1 MCRAE
6 ARPTVL
12 AFGTSP
18 DGTKLTSLLQPDLL
32 IFGGGIAGLWSL
44 LRARAAGYSALL
56 LESRALGGVQSIA
69 CQGIIHG
76 GTKYALGGRL
86 SAAARAIGEMPGRWR
101 ACLEGGGELDLSG
114 VRVLSPHQYL
124 WSSGDLVSSLAGF
137 FGSRA
142 MRSRVTPLER
152 EAFPPPF
159 DQPAFRGALYRL
171 EEPVLDTA
179 SLMGELARQAA
190 PWCGHYDPAALD
202 FEAELVKVG
211 GLTLRPRRLLFAA
224 GAGNAALLEAR
235 GLSQPAMQRRP
246 LQMVMV
252 RGALPPVYAHALGAS
267 ANPRLTIT
275 SYPCSQRSGAVAG
288 GVSGN
293 VWYLGGELSEK
304 GVGRSREV
312 QIEAARRE
320 LASLLPWL
328 DLDGLRFSTLRID
341 RAEVATPG
349 GKRPDDIF
357 LGRQGDLLVAW
368 PTKLAFAPRLA
379 DAVLEA
385 LRDLDPSGGGET
397 LPLPTPPLAQL
408 PWEETTWS

>member
-1 MCRAE
+1 MS
-6 ARPTVL
+6 
-12 AFGTSP
+12 SP
-18 DGTKLTSLLQPDLL
+18 LQPDLL

-76 GTKYALGGRL
+76 GTKYALTGRL

-142 MRSRVTPLER
+142 MRSRVTPLAR

-190 PWCGHYDPAALD
+190 PWCGHYDPEALV
-202 FEAELVKVG
+202 FEAGLVKVG
-211 GLTLRPRRLLFAA
+211 GLVLQPRRLLFAA

-246 LQMVMV
+246 LQMVMA
-252 RGALPPVYAHALGAS
+252 RGALPPVYAHALGAG

-275 SYPCSQRSGAVAG
+275 SYPGGRSGFSPTKAPSQG
-288 GVSGN
+288 KT
-293 VWYLGGELSEK
+293 VWYLGGELAEK
-304 GVGRSREV
+304 GVGRSRTE
-312 QIEAARRE
+312 QIEAARRA

-328 DLDGLRFSTLRID
+328 DLDGLRFSTLPID
-341 RAEVATPG
+341 RAEAATPG
-349 GKRPDDIF
+349 GKRPDDRF

-397 LPLPTPPLAQL
+397 LPLPTPPLAQP